1 MQRPVTVNDLLDG
14 RVGLDIECLDR
25 IYLNG
30 YVANLQVSGQVVSF
44 LTRHLG
50 YPIASPALFEKI
62 GTRFRDDVPVMPP
75 LVACLWCG
83 SRRVTGRS

>member
-1 MQRPVTVNDLLDG
+1 MGVWVSTLSVWTG
-14 RVGLDIECLDR
+14 

-50 YPIASPALFEKI
+50 YPIAPPALLEKI
-62 GTRFRDDVPVMPP
+62 GTRFRDDVRRDAAARGVP
-75 LVACLWCG
+75 CG
-83 SRRVTGRS
+83 AVQEG